1 MPEKRGKESKL
12 AKAIAE
18 AAVGNNTEKELDEN
32 FDDETTAKVS
42 EYNEN
47 DEKHSEIEDDDDD
60 WKLDF
65 ETNPAASTLSE
76 RSSLRTQNAPELGSF
91 ASDDRY
97 KGKKVSRK
105 SAELSRIDGDN
116 TVSTIDEKEQA
127 AAELG
132 YLLEGGSDED
142 SEEDVNVSSED
153 EEAKLNGDSVIN
165 GKDTLDN
172 EIDYGAFG
180 GMSEDEGTDDEESV
194 EEDGDIAEE
203 RIKLNNEQDEPSIS
217 ITGKNDSNEYQK
229 GLAIKSQM
237 VVWDRLLE
245 YRIQLQKVL
254 QNINKFPQHDSW
266 STYVENLKV
275 DQEPTV
281 TENANNK
288 TSATIKSCQS
298 SLTNLLDL
306 LLSTKTKLIKNNPE
320 LKRAYTSDDDDEI
333 SIDHIPSK
341 KRKITDYESLLN
353 AQHEKYI
360 TYRNDTIER
369 WNDRTRIAMGSSNS
383 TKGKQ
388 TSSFGSLELSTLKQI
403 QHILSDTPRLVRRT
417 QYKRT
422 SYKVL
427 GKVLDKN
434 ERDSDEDSSDSED
447 ENQSQ
452 NKKSHEEYDSEIFD
466 DDDFYHNLL
475 RELIE
480 RKSGSDE
487 RQQDNWLQIQKLRA
501 KSNRRKVDTRASKG
515 RKIRYDI
522 HAKLVNFMAPVVNK
536 MPGQISEEA
545 KNELFN
551 SLFKS

>member
-1 MPEKRGKESKL
+1 
-12 AKAIAE
+12 
-18 AAVGNNTEKELDEN
+18 
-32 FDDETTAKVS
+32 
-42 EYNEN
+42 
-47 DEKHSEIEDDDDD
+47 
-60 WKLDF
+60 
-65 ETNPAASTLSE
+65 
-76 RSSLRTQNAPELGSF
+76 LGSF

-105 SAELSRIDGDN
+105 SADLSKIDDDN

-142 SEEDVNVSSED
+142 SEEDDVSSEN
-153 EEAKLNGDSVIN
+153 EEGKLNGDAVLN
-165 GKDTLDN
+165 GKDTSDN

-194 EEDGDIAEE
+194 EENGDIAEE
-203 RIKLNNEQDEPSIS
+203 RETFNNEHDEPSIS
-217 ITGKNDSNEYQK
+217 ITGKNDSNEYHK

-266 STYVENLKV
+266 STHVEKLKV
-275 DQEPTV
+275 DQESTV
-281 TENANNK
+281 TGNTNNK
-288 TSATIKSCQS
+288 ISATIKSCQS

-306 LLSTKTKLIKNNPE
+306 LLSTKTKLIENNPE
-320 LKRAYTSDDDDEI
+320 MKRAYSADDDDDF

-360 TYRNDTIER
+360 NYRNDTIER

-388 TSSFGSLELSTLKQI
+388 ASSFGSLELSTLKQI

-452 NKKSHEEYDSEIFD
+452 DKKSHEEYDSEIFD

>member
-18 AAVGNNTEKELDEN
+18 AAVGNNIEKELDEN

-47 DEKHSEIEDDDDD
+47 DERHSEIEDDDDD

-105 SAELSRIDGDN
+105 SADLSRIDGDN

-142 SEEDVNVSSED
+142 SEEDVDVSSED
-153 EEAKLNGDSVIN
+153 EEAKLNGDSVVN
-165 GKDTLDN
+165 GKDKLDN

-203 RIKLNNEQDEPSIS
+203 RITLNNEQDEPSIS
-217 ITGKNDSNEYQK
+217 ITGKNDSNEYHK

-341 KRKITDYESLLN
+341 KRKITDYE
-353 AQHEKYI
+353 
-360 TYRNDTIER
+360 R
-369 WNDRTRIAMGSSNS
+369 
-383 TKGKQ
+383 
-388 TSSFGSLELSTLKQI
+388 
-403 QHILSDTPRLVRRT
+403 
-417 QYKRT
+417 
-422 SYKVL
+422 
-427 GKVLDKN
+427 
-434 ERDSDEDSSDSED
+434 
-447 ENQSQ
+447 
-452 NKKSHEEYDSEIFD
+452 
-466 DDDFYHNLL
+466 
-475 RELIE
+475 
-480 RKSGSDE
+480 
-487 RQQDNWLQIQKLRA
+487 
-501 KSNRRKVDTRASKG
+501 
-515 RKIRYDI
+515 
-522 HAKLVNFMAPVVNK
+522 
-536 MPGQISEEA
+536 
-545 KNELFN
+545 
-551 SLFKS
+551 